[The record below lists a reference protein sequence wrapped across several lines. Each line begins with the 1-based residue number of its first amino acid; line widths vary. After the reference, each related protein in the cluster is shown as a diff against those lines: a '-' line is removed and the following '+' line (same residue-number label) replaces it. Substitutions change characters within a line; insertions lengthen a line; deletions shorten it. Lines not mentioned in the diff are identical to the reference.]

1 MGNKLSLLGAVA
13 EVIAPGAHDWIVSLW
28 FHDGSFAKRRV
39 SPSRLTEEVALFR
52 VLHSMRRK
60 PSDVRDAEIRRF
72 SDVSVCASVDDAEL
86 KSLIERSRSREPS
99 R

>member
-1 MGNKLSLLGAVA
+1 
-13 EVIAPGAHDWIVSLW
+13 
-28 FHDGSFAKRRV
+28 
-39 SPSRLTEEVALFR
+39 
-52 VLHSMRRK
+52 MRRK